1 MLPFFFLVFCNQRL
15 GRNMLMIKVK
25 ETLIYCKEFFFVV
38 DYLEKKN
45 LWGFFGGKMQRKV
58 LFYIFLKGHADITTA
73 YHDYVPFAYANQV
86 RLSIRLIP

>member
-1 MLPFFFLVFCNQRL
+1 
-15 GRNMLMIKVK
+15 
-25 ETLIYCKEFFFVV
+25 
-38 DYLEKKN
+38 
-45 LWGFFGGKMQRKV
+45 MQRKV